1 MPSGKTR
8 WPAALAL
15 LASLLGFA
23 FGASSTLDYIQHLD
37 RQVHDL
43 HCSFIP
49 GVDAAKGADTACRAA
64 MYSPYSA
71 LFRDRLWGGIP
82 ISLFAVGAFAFFAA
96 FALYVL
102 LAGRSAPRRAAHFLL
117 IAGVTPLL
125 VSVGMLILS
134 VLRLGSIC
142 KTCAGIYAA
151 STLLAVAGVAALIV
165 DRREARAA
173 PSATPAPPPPPP
185 STVTDPAAPGAVG
198 PTIVDDAAPPAP
210 PAPPAPGRPRGSL
223 LLLPAWLLALGA
235 FSITPALLYASALP
249 SYAGYI
255 AGCGKLEKLTE
266 ANGALLRIAGPGAVQ
281 PATLFVDPLCP
292 TCKSFHQR
300 LAAEGLI
307 EKLDIT
313 LVLFPLDSE
322 CNWMLDR
329 PVHPGA
335 CLVSKAILCSEHRAP
350 AVLDWAYD
358 NQDAILAAAKS
369 GAGTANVQAMIRQRW
384 PGLDACMDS
393 KPTSQ
398 RLDRMLRYII
408 DNKLPVSTPQIY
420 LGDTRLC
427 DEDTDIGMPYAIR
440 RLAPALRSK

>member
-1 MPSGKTR
+1 MPSGTTR

-49 GVDAAKGADTACRAA
+49 GVEAAKGADTACRTA

-71 LFRDRLWGGIP
+71 LFRDRYWGGIP

-96 FALYVL
+96 FALYAL

-117 IAGVTPLL
+117 IGGVTPLL
-125 VSVGMLILS
+125 VSVGMLLLS
-134 VLRLGSIC
+134 VLRLGAVC
-142 KTCAGIYAA
+142 KTCAGIYTA
-151 STLLAVAGVAALIV
+151 STLLAIAGIGALLV

-173 PSATPAPPPPPP
+173 AYATPTPPPHPPN
-185 STVTDPAAPGAVG
+185 TFTDPAGPGAVG
-198 PTIVDDAAPPAP
+198 PTLLDDHDPAAPFS
-210 PAPPAPGRPRGSL
+210 PGRERGSI
-223 LLLPAWLLALGA
+223 LLLPVWLLALGA
-235 FSITPALLYASALP
+235 FSIVPALLYASALP
-249 SYAGYI
+249 SYATYI
-255 AGCGKLEKLTE
+255 SGCGKLEKLTE
-266 ANGALLRIAGPGAVQ
+266 ENGALLKMAGPAAVQ

-300 LAAEGLI
+300 LVAEGF
-307 EKLDIT
+307 LDQLDTT

-335 CLVSKAILCSEHRAP
+335 CLVTKAILCSEHRAP
-350 AVLDWAYD
+350 AVLDWAYE
-358 NQDAILAAAKS
+358 NQEAILEGAKAAA
-369 GAGTANVQAMIRQRW
+369 GNANVQAMIRQRW

-393 KPTSQ
+393 KQTSQ
-398 RLDRMLRYII
+398 RLDRMLRYIV
-408 DNKLPVSTPQIY
+408 DNKLPVSTPQMY

-440 RLAPALRSK
+440 KLAPALRSK